1 LTNHTEH
8 ALDLG
13 ITLAQY
19 GGPKNAPILLR
30 TNPVGCVVFEAL
42 SYGIN
47 SEVHNLC
54 SRILQYFVP
63 KSRLDELSRIDTE
76 VVLKQENYTP
86 PSVFATLQKYIV
98 LPHSAQ
104 LGDRKLE
111 WLRGKVQASSST
123 VQNVLT
129 RQ

>member
-1 LTNHTEH
+1 M
-8 ALDLG
+8 
-13 ITLAQY
+13 
-19 GGPKNAPILLR
+19 
-30 TNPVGCVVFEAL
+30 FEAL

-54 SRILQYFVP
+54 SRLLQYFVP
-63 KSRLDELSRIDTE
+63 ASRLDELSRIDTE

-111 WLRGKVQASSST
+111 WLRGKVQASSSA
-123 VQNVLT
+123 V
-129 RQ
+129 